1 MNFTLRGL
9 AKQARFS
16 PFRSRVANHPILA
29 HDLSV
34 NDAYRAWAP
43 TYGVETAVSALD
55 EELAQKLLCGLPK
68 TRLLDAGCGIGRRIR
83 DIENAVGIDL
93 NPEML
98 AAAGQKNVMVGDVRK
113 IPFSSEL
120 FDMVWC
126 RLVLGHIP
134 DPIEAY
140 REFFRVCLPG
150 GYVFVTDFH
159 SEAAAAGHRRTL
171 TDDAGAVHGIEH
183 YIHTDHA
190 SLAAETGLTLMV
202 HCEGAVGE
210 SVRDFYRRGIGL
222 KAYKRD
228 FGLRLVDA
236 FLFQKP
242 RLDSATAPLEPTSL

>member
-1 MNFTLRGL
+1 MNFNLRSL
-9 AKQARFS
+9 AKRVLFG
-16 PFRSRVANHPILA
+16 PTLSRVASPHILT

-55 EELAQKLLCGLPK
+55 EELAKKMLGGLPK
-68 TRLLDAGCGIGRRIR
+68 TRLLDAGCGVGRRIQGV
-83 DIENAVGIDL
+83 ENAVGIDL

-98 AAAGQKNVMVGDVRK
+98 AAGGQKNVMVGDVRK
-113 IPFSSEL
+113 IPFASDL

-140 REFFRVCLPG
+140 REFFRVCSPG

-171 TDDAGAVHGIEH
+171 TDDKGVVHGIEH
-183 YIHTDHA
+183 YVHTDHA
-190 SLAAETGLTLMV
+190 SLAAGAGLTLKV
-202 HCEGAVGE
+202 HCEGSVGE

-222 KAYKRD
+222 RAYKRD
-228 FGLRLVDA
+228 RGLRLVDA

-242 RLDSATAPLEPTSL
+242 LPDSATGPLTPTSL